1 MNFDTGLIDRLLGK
15 RIEITTTTASGP
27 KSVWV
32 TEKWFAKMVAEGKIT
47 PDDASQ
53 STQQAIRP
61 NANEATRMESQ
72 RTEIPIED
80 AVSVFLNAIRKH
92 VESNWQNRAA
102 QLPDI
107 LPTADSTLVGFAQ
120 GDVSKILMIHAMFAV
135 ELRDA
140 RRTYPAMLLA
150 QVESL
155 SLNTIRANMGGA
167 GEQFAAITEKFL
179 TEFDDAAEG
188 NFDPILGVGLA
199 MSNFIQVNTSQT
211 LSPDIHLELSKAMF
225 AVATSLKQEWWAT
238 FASRMKLE
246 VGA

>member
-1 MNFDTGLIDRLLGK
+1 
-15 RIEITTTTASGP
+15 
-27 KSVWV
+27 
-32 TEKWFAKMVAEGKIT
+32 
-47 PDDASQ
+47 
-53 STQQAIRP
+53 
-61 NANEATRMESQ
+61 MESQ

-92 VESNWQNRAA
+92 VESNWQNMAA
-102 QLPDI
+102 QLPGI
-107 LPTADSTLVGFAQ
+107 LPTADSKLVGFAQ

-155 SLNTIRANMGGA
+155 SLNTIRANMGSA

-179 TEFDDAAEG
+179 KDFDDSEAG
-188 NFDPILGVGLA
+188 DFDPILGVGLA
-199 MSNFIQVNTSQT
+199 MSNFIQVNMSQT
-211 LSPDIHLELSKAMF
+211 LSPDTHLELSKAMF

-238 FASRMKLE
+238 FASRMKL
-246 VGA
+246 VGCS